1 MATTIEP
8 NAKVSTRTYVL
19 NGSLLEACSCAG
31 PCPCWVGDDPDGGKC
46 ASFNA
51 YYIENGQIQGIDVS
65 GLTFVQINQIPGN
78 VLAGNWRAVI
88 YIDDKATPEQ
98 HEAIASAWTGKLGGP
113 LADLAGLIGE
123 RVAVHSVP
131 IEHEIKDGKGT
142 LRVGN
147 VIEAEMANYVDAN
160 GRPTTIHDTVFST
173 IPGSPAYVG
182 KASVHRVNLP
192 EYGMTWEFSGRNAI
206 QGDFHFE
213 V

>member
-1 MATTIEP
+1 MATMIEP
-8 NAKVSTRTYVL
+8 NLDVSTKTYVL

-46 ASFNA
+46 SAFNA
-51 YYIENGQIQGIDVS
+51 YYIDQGQIKGIDVS
-65 GLTFVQINQIPGN
+65 GLTFVQAVQIPGN
-78 VLAGNWRAVI
+78 VLAGNWRVVI
-88 YIDDKATPEQ
+88 YLDDKASPEQ
-98 HEAIASAWTGKLGGP
+98 RQAIVDAWTGKLGGP

-123 RVAVHSVP
+123 RVAVLSVP

-147 VIEAEMANYVDAN
+147 AIEAEMANYVDAN

-182 KASVHRVNLP
+182 KASVHRVNVP
-192 EYGMTWEFSGRNAI
+192 EYGMVWEFSGRNAI
-206 QGDFHFE
+206 QGNFHFE